1 MDGVATRMIR
11 RKRLAEKHPNGNH
24 RVVNTVPKP
33 MANALADCEHL
44 RCWKEPFE
52 DQCLVW
58 IGLQMACDLFERTV
72 MMKAHGTAP
81 VQGNEFD
88 VHYIETGRAV
98 FLLSILVS
106 IGMKS
111 AWRYL
116 LSLHVVNVTGRPT
129 AHCAFSLKLAAF
141 VPDTFLLSIKE
152 A

>member
-1 MDGVATRMIR
+1 MPCQLQTVRCTR
-11 RKRLAEKHPNGNH
+11 
-24 RVVNTVPKP
+24 
-33 MANALADCEHL
+33 
-44 RCWKEPFE
+44 
-52 DQCLVW
+52 LVW

-111 AWRYL
+111 AWRHL
-116 LSLHVVNVTGRPT
+116 LSLHAVNVTGRPT
-129 AHCAFSLKLAAF
+129 THCAFALKLAAF
-141 VPDTFLLSIKE
+141 VSGTNGTVAFKCLRTFSIDMKIVFRKTSSSHDVG
-152 A
+152 